1 MRQLGTV
8 PDQRIAQR
16 FADYLLTKGISL
28 SVDPA
33 PGGWALWVRNEDHM
47 EEARRQFAEFSAAPD
62 APVYR
67 DAAGTAE
74 RLRAEEQ
81 RRAAEAK
88 RNLVNVSR
96 RWRRGGLSGTPVTA
110 ILMAASIAVTLW
122 TNLGQKMD
130 LVTRLT
136 IDEQLVPRLTINGK
150 DLDEVPE
157 LAQNE
162 QVRQALEALK
172 SGHIKPIPARLW
184 IREPWRLV
192 TPIFLHFGPMHIIF
206 NMIMLWQLGIPIE
219 RIMGSIRYLL
229 LVLAIAIPSNFAQY
243 TWGES
248 GPMFGG
254 MSGVVYGLFGYIWM
268 KSRYEPQVGFLITQ
282 SSVIWMVG
290 WFFLCVAGVIP
301 HVANIVHGVGLV
313 VGIIVGRLPS
323 LWRSLR

>member
-8 PDQRIAQR
+8 PDQKIAQR

-88 RNLVNVSR
+88 RNLVNVSP

-110 ILMAASIAVTLW
+110 LLMAASIAVTLW

-162 QVRQALEALK
+162 QVRQALETLK
-172 SGHIKPIPARLW
+172 SGHIKPVPARLW

-192 TPIFLHFGPMHIIF
+192 TPIFLHFGMMHIVF

-219 RIMGSIRYLL
+219 RMMGSIRYLL
-229 LVLAIAIPSNFAQY
+229 LVLVIAIPSNFAQY
-243 TWGES
+243 IWGES

-254 MSGVVYGLFGYIWM
+254 MSGVVYGLFGYVWM

-290 WFFLCVAGVIP
+290 WFFLCVAHVIP
-301 HVANIVHGVGLV
+301 NVANIVHGVGLA